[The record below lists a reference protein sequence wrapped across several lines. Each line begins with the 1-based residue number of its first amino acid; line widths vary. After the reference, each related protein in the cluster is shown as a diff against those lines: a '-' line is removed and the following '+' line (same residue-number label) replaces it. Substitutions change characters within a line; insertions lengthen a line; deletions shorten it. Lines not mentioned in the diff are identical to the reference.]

1 MELTEG
7 ALTKLNGL
15 IKSHYGYDFSGYS
28 HASFLRRINRF
39 NHHKGINSLDE
50 LLHFLTIDFNFE
62 KFLQEIT
69 VNVTELF
76 RDPSFFKSLREK
88 VIPELKT
95 YPFVRIWDAGCS
107 TGEETY
113 SLSILLYEENLK
125 SKSKIYATDINRRVL
140 TYAEN
145 ASYNVGLIKNNS
157 CNYFNSGGKASLA
170 DYYSVHHQ
178 KITFNDPIKRDI
190 VFAPHNLAT
199 DSSFNEFNLIVCR
212 NVLIYFKRELQE
224 RVLKLFLDSLPIF
237 GYLALGTKES
247 LLFSKYRCQ
256 FEVVDTKER
265 IFRKI
270 SNERNEL

>member
-7 ALTKLNGL
+7 SLGRLNGL
-15 IKSHYGYDFSGYS
+15 IRARYGYDFSGYS

-39 NHHKGINSLDE
+39 NNHSGINSLDE
-50 LLHFLTIDFNFE
+50 LLQFITVDFNFE
-62 KFLQEIT
+62 KFLQEVT

-76 RDPSFFKSLREK
+76 RDPSFFKALRDK

-95 YPFVRIWDAGCS
+95 YPFIRIWDAGCS
-107 TGEETY
+107 SGEETY

-140 TYAEN
+140 AQAEN

-157 CNYFNSGGKASLA
+157 CNYFASGGKASLS
-170 DYYSVHHQ
+170 DYYSVHHH
-178 KITFNDPIKRDI
+178 KITFHGFIKKDI

-212 NVLIYFKRELQE
+212 NVLIYFKKELQD
-224 RVLKLFLDSLPIF
+224 RVVKLFLDSLPVF
-237 GYLALGTKES
+237 GYLVLGTKES
-247 LLFSKYRCQ
+247 LMFSQYRNQ
-256 FEVVDTKER
+256 FEVIDSKER

-270 SNERNEL
+270 SNGRNDL

>member
-7 ALTKLNGL
+7 ALVKLNGV
-15 IKSHYGYDFSGYS
+15 IRSYYGYDFSGYS

-39 NHHKGINSLDE
+39 NHHLGIKSLDE
-50 LLHFLTIDFNFE
+50 LLHYLTIDFNFQ
-62 KFLQEIT
+62 KFLQEVT

-95 YPFVRIWDAGCS
+95 YPLIRIWDAGCS

-113 SLSILLYEENLK
+113 SLSIILVEENLK
-125 SKSKIYATDINRRVL
+125 IKSKIYATDINRRVL
-140 TYAEN
+140 LQAEN
-145 ASYNVGLIKNNS
+145 ASYNVALIKNNS
-157 CNYFNSGGKASLA
+157 CNYFNSGGKASLS
-170 DYYSVHHQ
+170 DYYSVQHH
-178 KITFNDPIKRDI
+178 KITFNDPVKKDI
-190 VFAPHNLAT
+190 VFTPHNLAT

-224 RVLKLFLDSLPIF
+224 RVVKLFLDSLPVF

-247 LLFSKYRCQ
+247 LLFSKYRNQ
-256 FEVVDTKER
+256 FEVIDSKER

-270 SNERNEL
+270 SNG